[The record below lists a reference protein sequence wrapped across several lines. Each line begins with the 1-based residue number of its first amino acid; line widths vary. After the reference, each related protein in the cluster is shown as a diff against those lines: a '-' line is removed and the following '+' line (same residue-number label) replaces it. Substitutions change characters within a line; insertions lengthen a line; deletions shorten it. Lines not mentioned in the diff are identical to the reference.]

1 MNFEITMIA
10 ITSILFGALY
20 LYLIFAMFGKCGN
33 MLRGYCTTCTNR
45 TEENKNQQLYVK
57 RCYALKNLIISAFV
71 HSSILCLI
79 FKQYIACIV
88 LFAMTFVSWGII
100 ELVLAKCT
108 KYQSAKAEISDDKR
122 MQDYYDG
129 LQNNDKNDES

>member
-1 MNFEITMIA
+1 
-10 ITSILFGALY
+10 
-20 LYLIFAMFGKCGN
+20 MFGKCGN

-108 KYQSAKAEISDDKR
+108 KYQLAKAEISDEMNEVNR
-122 MQDYYDG
+122 TEVERTMQESGQVLGSLG
-129 LQNNDKNDES
+129 LQG